1 MAFFICATLQLN
13 MNSIKSNRLL
23 SATSPYLLQHAYN
36 PVDWFEWSQEA
47 LAKAKEEDKPILL
60 SIGYSSCHW
69 CHVMA
74 HQSFENEDIAQL
86 MNEHFVCIKLDREER
101 PDIDQIYMEAVQAM
115 NQNGGWPLNIFLTPD
130 QKPFFGGTYF
140 PPNTWS
146 QLLIQISK
154 AFKDK
159 RNEIETSANDLSQH
173 LNISDLQRFKNQS
186 ADSPINQQMLDNMFQ
201 IIETRFDFTFGG
213 LDKSPK
219 FVMPSIWLF
228 LARYYHLTKSEKAL
242 QMLNLTLQKA
252 AAGGIYDQIG
262 GGFSRYSVDAEW
274 FAPHFE
280 KMLYD
285 NGQLLS
291 LYSEAYRITKDSV
304 YKKVVEET
312 AEWLEREMTSIDGG
326 FYSALDA
333 DSEGEEGKF
342 YTWTNEELKELPENE
357 REFANSYF
365 GTTDIGNWEHR
376 KNILIRESEKELP
389 ATAGD
394 VKEKMLSIRN
404 KRVRPGLDDKILTGW
419 NAMMITGLT
428 DAYRAFGNQKFIT
441 LAKNAVNFIESN
453 LIAENKIYRSFKNNR
468 SATTGFLDDYAFL
481 IQAYYNLYQVTFN
494 EPYLRAAINWCEHTI
509 RYFYD
514 LEEGY
519 FYFNSNDS
527 ESLIARKKEI
537 FDNVIPSSNAV
548 MARNL
553 FHLGVL
559 MDKQEWKNM
568 STKMIE
574 RISHL
579 IQSEPA
585 YMCHWAVLAAE
596 LTKGMAEVVIV
607 GKKAETFQQTI
618 NSRYLPFTLI
628 MGTELKSELPLFE
641 GREATNNQ
649 TSIYVCFNK
658 ICQLPVDNIEA
669 ALKQIENNKQ

>member
-1 MAFFICATLQLN
+1 
-13 MNSIKSNRLL
+13 MNITSKPNRLL

-36 PVDWFEWSQEA
+36 PVDWFEWSSEA
-47 LAKAKEEDKPILL
+47 LQKAKAEDKPILL

-115 NQNGGWPLNIFLTPD
+115 NQNGGWPLNVFLTPD
-130 QKPFFGGTYF
+130 QKPFFGRTYF
-140 PPNTWS
+140 PPNNWS

-154 AFKDK
+154 AFKEK
-159 RNEIETSANDLSQH
+159 RTEIETSANDLSKH
-173 LNISDLQRFKNQS
+173 LNVSDLQRFKNQS
-186 ADSPINQQMLDNMFQ
+186 ADSPINRQMLDSMFKT
-201 IIETRFDFTFGG
+201 IEARFDFTFGG

-228 LARYYHLTKSEKAL
+228 LARYYYLTKSEKAL
-242 QMLNLTLQKA
+242 QMLNLTLRKV

-312 AEWLEREMTSIDGG
+312 VEWLEREMASPEGG

-342 YTWTNEELKELPENE
+342 YAWTNEELKELSANE
-357 REFANSYF
+357 RELANNYF
-365 GTTDIGNWEHR
+365 GTTDIGNWELG
-376 KNILIRESEKELP
+376 KNILIRESEQELP
-389 ATAGD
+389 TAID
-394 VKEKMLSIRN
+394 DLKRKMLSIRN
-404 KRVRPGLDDKILTGW
+404 ERLRPGLDDKILTGW

-428 DAYRAFGNQKFIT
+428 DAYRAFGNQKFLT
-441 LAKNAVNFIESN
+441 LAKNAINFIENN
-453 LIAENKIYRSFKNNR
+453 LIAENKIYRSFKNSR
-468 SATTGFLDDYAFL
+468 SATTGFLDDYSFL

-494 EPYLRAAINWCEHTI
+494 ENYLRAAVNWCEQAI
-509 RYFYD
+509 KYFYD
-514 LEEGY
+514 TEEGY

-527 ESLIARKKEI
+527 ELLIARKKEI

-559 MDKQEWKNM
+559 MDKQEWKDL
-568 STKMIE
+568 SAKMIE

-585 YMCHWAVLAAE
+585 YMCHWAVLATE
-596 LTKGMAEVVIV
+596 FTKGMAEIVIV
-607 GKKAETFQQTI
+607 GKKVENFQHEL
-618 NSRYLPFTLI
+618 NSYYLPFTLI
-628 MGTELKSELPLFE
+628 MGTQIKSELPLFE
-641 GREATNNQ
+641 GREAEKDK

-658 ICQLPVDNIEA
+658 VCQLPVNNIEA
-669 ALKQIENNKQ
+669 ALKQIEKQ